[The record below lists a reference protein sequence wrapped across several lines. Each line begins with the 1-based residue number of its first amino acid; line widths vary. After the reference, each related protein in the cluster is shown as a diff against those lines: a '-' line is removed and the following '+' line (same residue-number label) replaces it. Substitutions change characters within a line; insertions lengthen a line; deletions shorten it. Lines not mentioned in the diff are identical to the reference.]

1 MLGMEALLGSRLLS
15 CGLWKN
21 FSHEEQVAAQ
31 HLNTEGAGLLLGVG
45 QQCVVVRLL

>member
-21 FSHEEQVAAQ
+21 VSREEQVIAQ
-31 HLNTEGAGLLLGVG
+31 HLNTEGTELLLGVG
-45 QQCVVVRLL
+45 QQWVVVRLP